1 MSFFKKKQKSSE
13 PETVVAED
21 VKKSKNA
28 KNAKNA
34 KKNGMA
40 QVLHESVA
48 ATVEEELVK
57 NERFTCMVDGTPHYV
72 CLRMDVSDIGGL
84 DKKSRKVEAKGAL
97 IEAVN
102 SGHLQAIITPE
113 LLEAEQLVF
122 IPDSTTLFHML
133 DFGLLSENPE
143 THEPIF
149 YTLVY
154 VNASGAS
161 NTITIEPVV
170 PEKRV
175 TFEDISTHI
184 VDQEGHIEDILDLQS
199 DMFDEEEDSYVGG
212 EVDDFDEPDT
222 VKEPE
227 VFDDIPELEEEPM
240 MDDAVSDDMDE
251 IPPLSDDID
260 AIDDLDDMNG
270 VQEEVPQAPA
280 MDMNASQDSYQEPM
294 DMYGQEEQENE
305 IPSEW
310 AKEVH
315 VRKFY
320 SDDLG
325 LEVTTAPFDAQ
336 FLQNNEPVCFD
347 DQRPS
352 GWLNDQL
359 NEMARQANQEMVRLH
374 ESNLFLMKK
383 RYFNLIS
390 RHVERVQQELDINNP
405 RTQYGMVK
413 SKLDA
418 ARQQEMANAEALV
431 SRQREDLEASWR
443 RKLQEVGQDA
453 ARRAQ
458 SQYRERYGRQHELD
472 IANLPDAVRSSIEDD
487 YHDALHEIHDR
498 RRVEAAKL
506 LDLGIT
512 EVLDEVSDQYMS
524 ILADEN
530 MRYHE
535 LEENM
540 RAFIEDN
547 RSNDIARTN
556 TLAEELR
563 QKNKA
568 QEVLEEQTDKIRRM
582 RGEFDAERKKLLSDI
597 DNLRADNK
605 HHLEDLQA
613 HSDAVLGR
621 EKERNQELE
630 RQLSELRVQN
640 EKIYT
645 KAREEYAHQLEE
657 KNNEIAAL
665 HDRQREA
672 AHQQKRTSHIL
683 IALVVAIAICAIGIG
698 FIGGTYI
705 RLNNDVKNA
714 QTYQM
719 QDYPVENTDTAE

>member
-1 MSFFKKKQKSSE
+1 MSLFSKKKKSEESSE
-13 PETVVAED
+13 TPIVQAGDT
-21 VKKSKNA
+21 KKGKKA
-28 KNAKNA
+28 KNVA

-48 ATVEEELVK
+48 ATVEEELLK

-72 CLRMDVSDIGGL
+72 CLRMDVADIGGL

-122 IPDSTTLFHML
+122 IPDATTLFHML
-133 DFGLLSENPE
+133 DFGLLSENPD
-143 THEPIF
+143 THEPIY

-154 VNASGAS
+154 VKASGAT

-170 PEKRV
+170 PEKKV
-175 TFEDISTHI
+175 TFEELTSHV
-184 VDQEGHIEDILDLQS
+184 VDQEGNIEDMLDLQS
-199 DMFDEEEDSYVGG
+199 DVAEDEEDSYDTGFG
-212 EVDDFDEPDT
+212 EDDGFDSMSFEEEPKTEESFDDI
-222 VKEPE
+222 PDIADDSM
-227 VFDDIPELEEEPM
+227 DDIPELT
-240 MDDAVSDDMDE
+240 
-251 IPPLSDDID
+251 DDID
-260 AIDDLDDMNG
+260 DIDDVDTLDDMSDGMNDQPIAEQDVPQDYDESNG
-270 VQEEVPQAPA
+270 YAEQEADTEEEVP
-280 MDMNASQDSYQEPM
+280 
-294 DMYGQEEQENE
+294 
-305 IPSEW
+305 SEW
-310 AKEVH
+310 SQEVH
-315 VRKFY
+315 IRKFY

-336 FLQNNEPVCFD
+336 FMQNNDPVHFD
-347 DQRPS
+347 DQRPE
-352 GWLNDQL
+352 GWLNNQL
-359 NEMARQANQEMVRLH
+359 NEMARQANQELARLH

-390 RHVERVQQELDINNP
+390 RHVERVQQELDIHNP
-405 RTQYGMVK
+405 RTQYGAVLQ
-413 SKLDA
+413 KLDE
-418 ARQQEMANAEALV
+418 ARRQEMSNAETVVL
-431 SRQREDLEASWR
+431 RQKDDLEAAWR

-458 SQYRERYGRQHELD
+458 SQYRERYGKQHELD
-472 IANLPDAVRSSIEDD
+472 IMNLPNAVRSSIEDD
-487 YHDALHEIHDR
+487 YHDALHDIHDR
-498 RRVEAAKL
+498 RRAEAAKL

-512 EVLDEVSDQYMS
+512 EVLDEISDQYMS

-530 MRYHE
+530 MRCHE

-556 TLAEELR
+556 ALAEELR

-568 QEVLEEQTDKIRRM
+568 QEVLEEQTEKIKSM
-582 RGEFDAERKKLLSDI
+582 RADFNAERTKLLSDI

-605 HHLEDLQA
+605 HHLEELQA
-613 HSDAVLGR
+613 HADALLNR
-621 EKERNQELE
+621 EKERNKELE
-630 RQLSELRVQN
+630 RQVAELREQN
-640 EKIYT
+640 EKIYS

-665 HDRQREA
+665 HDRQSEA
-672 AHQQKRTSHIL
+672 AYQQKRTSRIM
-683 IALVVAIAICAIGIG
+683 IALIVAIAICAIGIG

-705 RLNNDVKNA
+705 RLDHDVKNA
-714 QTYQM
+714 QNYSAQEYQM
-719 QDYPVENTDTAE
+719 ENSDTAE